1 MISLAYRLAVHF
13 RQVREFS
20 SNVHLKCIERDRER
34 EISQRCYVRMKFF
47 IGVELFLCSNRS
59 KRKWNTRRMY
69 TQRTFRLKLFFDRS
83 LSRNRLFF
91 FNLYCN
97 DRIGGAVNEKRRRSV
112 ILSMWK
118 LDSCIS
124 LINYVTIKNAG
135 RRFRSVRKN
144 ESKWNEKPG
153 VRAHIFLPFKT
164 FNRAEASGRLL
175 NF

>member
-59 KRKWNTRRMY
+59 KRKWNTRRTY
-69 TQRTFRLKLFFDRS
+69 TRTFRLKLFFDRS
-83 LSRNRLFF
+83 LSRNRSFF

-112 ILSMWK
+112 ILSMSK

-124 LINYVTIKNAG
+124 LINYVTIKK
-135 RRFRSVRKN
+135 RRQTISFRSKEWIEMKRKAR
-144 ESKWNEKPG
+144 G
-153 VRAHIFLPFKT
+153 
-164 FNRAEASGRLL
+164 
-175 NF
+175 

>member
-34 EISQRCYVRMKFF
+34 EISQHCYVRMKFF

-59 KRKWNTRRMY
+59 KRKWNTRRMH
-69 TQRTFRLKLFFDRS
+69 TRTFRLKLFFDRS

-112 ILSMWK
+112 ILSMSK

-124 LINYVTIKNAG
+124 LINYVTIKK
-135 RRFRSVRKN
+135 RRQTISFRSKEWIEMKRKAR
-144 ESKWNEKPG
+144 G
-153 VRAHIFLPFKT
+153 
-164 FNRAEASGRLL
+164 
-175 NF
+175 